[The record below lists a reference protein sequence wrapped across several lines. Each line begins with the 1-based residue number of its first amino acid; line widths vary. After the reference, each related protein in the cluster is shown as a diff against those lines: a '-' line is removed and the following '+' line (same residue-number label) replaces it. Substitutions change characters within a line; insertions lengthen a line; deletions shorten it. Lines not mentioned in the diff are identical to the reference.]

1 MDEIRVDILS
11 LQACPVHRLEG
22 KGLLRLQLDDE
33 TIIWYSE
40 AAGTGTKIKFA
51 NVKGVP
57 TIELEHRYR
66 LPSGSEDAIESQG
79 IQRKANALSR
89 TLAKKD
95 NPKLKADL
103 DALGRIGKLATKLD
117 YKVKMQY
124 RVYCFVDG
132 HEVELVTTR

>member
-40 AAGTGTKIKFA
+40 AAGTGNKIKFA

-95 NPKLKADL
+95 WAYNPNRLPPVPCRNAVTSVSPGFVL
-103 DALGRIGKLATKLD
+103 SPTKD
-117 YKVKMQY
+117 VPW
-124 RVYCFVDG
+124 V
-132 HEVELVTTR
+132 HA